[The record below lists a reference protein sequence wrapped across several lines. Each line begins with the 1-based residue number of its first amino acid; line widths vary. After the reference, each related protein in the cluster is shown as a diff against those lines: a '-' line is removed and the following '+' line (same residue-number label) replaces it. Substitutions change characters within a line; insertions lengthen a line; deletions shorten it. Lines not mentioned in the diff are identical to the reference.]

1 MRALEDVRAELRAAV
16 ESEESNVDDLLR
28 LVSELAQHDSEKV
41 RFSVDAGLINRLGL
55 QLVARQETAVAELIK
70 NAFDADAPKVRL
82 IFSGSEGRTGGRLIV
97 EDNGEGMTRE
107 QLVNGFMRLASDEK
121 IREPTSP
128 RFKRQRA
135 GRKGIGRFAAQRLGE
150 SMTLVTQTRDSND
163 ALEVAIDWRR
173 FDVGGDLFTVA
184 HNIRATPK
192 KKSHGT
198 TLLIDGLRESWSD
211 AQIRRVY
218 RYVEDLQQPFPL
230 DEETALNSKD
240 PGFKVRF
247 FRARGVRLAAIAD
260 EEKMLFDH
268 ALAEVRGEVD
278 ANGKAIWRVTSQ
290 RLKLDDSEE
299 LTLDPNKPPQVFALL
314 RNVRFQAH
322 YFIWR
327 TDYVPGQ
334 ELSRLQD
341 MAEEKGGIRLYRNG
355 FRVSPYGEPEDDW
368 LDLDREYSRRGILVP
383 VKNSNW
389 FGFVEVWDP
398 TDSFFQETS
407 SRERLLKTAAF
418 DELVL
423 FVRNS
428 LISAAKRIGTVRG
441 KKVKA
446 GGPRKQTPPDERL
459 NQVADDLEKAAQL
472 VERGKS
478 SHLYSAAVFRQ
489 TAEVVRQAATESEEL
504 LGELTLLRILASV
517 GQAIG
522 IFTHEVRHRLV
533 DMEANAKQATTSLD
547 ANHLAH
553 AAITSFVDHVK
564 LLRAYTAYFDSTIS
578 ASVQRAR
585 APQNLSFILHDFI
598 RDFEPVAA
606 RSAITFAEPDIE
618 EHMLWTPPMHQS
630 EWASILMNLFTNAVK
645 AIRRGPN
652 RGHGLIFIR
661 AWREED
667 RLFVDFVDN
676 GDGIP
681 IENAERIFEAFF
693 TTTGGPNEVNSEIGG
708 SGLGLKIVQDILSA
722 ADGSIDLTSAP
733 ANYRTAFRIEIPAGQ
748 EQGR

>member
-1 MRALEDVRAELRAAV
+1 MKTLEQIRAELKAAV
-16 ESEESNVDDLLR
+16 ESDRSNVDELLG
-28 LVSELAQHDSEKV
+28 LVSELAQQDPDKI

-70 NAFDADAPKVRL
+70 NAFDADATQVKL
-82 IFSGSEGRTGGRLIV
+82 IFSGSEGRSGGRLIV
-97 EDNGEGMTRE
+97 EDNGEGMTKE

-150 SMTLVTQTRDSND
+150 SMTLVTQTRAGAD
-163 ALEVAIDWRR
+163 ALEVGIDWRR
-173 FDVGGDLFTVA
+173 FDVGGDLFTVS
-184 HNIRATPK
+184 HSIRATPK

-198 TLLIDGLRESWSD
+198 TLIIDDLRESWSD

-230 DEETALNSKD
+230 DEPIASNSKD
-240 PGFKVRF
+240 PGFKARF
-247 FRARGVRLAAIAD
+247 FRATGVRLLPIAD

-278 ANGKAIWRVTSQ
+278 AEGKAKWSVNSK
-290 RLKLDDSEE
+290 RLKLDDSED
-299 LTLDPNKPPQVFALL
+299 LSADANKLGQTFAVL

-322 YFIWR
+322 YFIWK

-341 MAEEKGGIRLYRNG
+341 LAEEKGGIRLYRNG
-355 FRVSPYGEPEDDW
+355 FRVSPYGEPDDDW
-368 LDLDREYSRRGILVP
+368 LDLDREYSRRGVLVP

-398 TDSFFQETS
+398 VDKFFQETS
-407 SRERLLKTAAF
+407 SREGLLQTAAF
-418 DELVL
+418 RELVS

-428 LISAAKRIGTVRG
+428 LIAAAKRIGTVRG

-446 GGPRKQTPPDERL
+446 GDRRRQTPPNERL
-459 NQVADDLEKAAQL
+459 NQVADDLEKAARL
-472 VERGKS
+472 IDRGKS
-478 SHLYSAAVFRQ
+478 TQLYSAAVFRQ

-533 DMEANAKQATTSLD
+533 DMEANAQNATTSLD
-547 ANHLAH
+547 ANHPAYV
-553 AAITSFVDHVK
+553 AIASFVDHVK

-585 APQNLSFILHDFI
+585 VPQNLSFILHDFI
-598 RDFEPVAA
+598 RDFEPIAA
-606 RSAITFAEPDIE
+606 RSAITFADPDIQ
-618 EHMLWTPPMHQS
+618 EHVLWTRPMHQS
-630 EWASILMNLFTNAVK
+630 EWASVLMNLFTNSVK

-652 RGHGLIFIR
+652 RGHGRIFIR
-661 AWREED
+661 AWQED
-667 RLFVDFVDN
+667 ESVFVDFADN
-676 GDGIP
+676 GDGVP
-681 IENAERIFEAFF
+681 VENTERIFNAFF
-693 TTTGGPNEVNSEIGG
+693 TTTGGPNEANSEIGG

-722 ADGSIDLTSAP
+722 ADGSIELTGAP
-733 ANYRTAFRIEIPAGQ
+733 EGYATAFRIEVPAGEDQ
-748 EQGR
+748 

>member
-1 MRALEDVRAELRAAV
+1 MKTLEQIRAELKAAV
-16 ESEESNVDDLLR
+16 GSDKANVDELLG
-28 LVSELAQHDSEKV
+28 LVSELAQHDPDKI

-70 NAFDADAPKVRL
+70 NAFDADATQVKL
-82 IFSGSEGRTGGRLIV
+82 IFSGSEGRRGGRLIV
-97 EDNGEGMTRE
+97 EDNGEGMTKE

-135 GRKGIGRFAAQRLGE
+135 GRKGIGRFAAQRLGA
-150 SMTLVTQTRDSND
+150 SMTLVTQTRADAD
-163 ALEVAIDWRR
+163 ALEVEIDWRR
-173 FDVGGDLFTVA
+173 FDVGGDLFTVS
-184 HNIRATPK
+184 HSIRATPK

-198 TLLIDGLRESWSD
+198 ALIIDDLRESWSD

-230 DEETALNSKD
+230 DEPIASNSKD
-240 PGFKVRF
+240 PGFKARF
-247 FRARGVRLAAIAD
+247 FRASGIRLVPIAD
-260 EEKMLFDH
+260 EEKMLFTH
-268 ALAEVRGEVD
+268 ALAEVRGEIDSKGNAKWSV
-278 ANGKAIWRVTSQ
+278 SSE
-290 RLKLDDSEE
+290 RLKLNDSEG
-299 LTLDPNKPPQVFALL
+299 LSANPNKPGQTFGLL
-314 RNVRFQAH
+314 RNVQFQAH

-334 ELSRLQD
+334 ELSRLQE

-355 FRVSPYGEPEDDW
+355 FRVSPYGESDDDW
-368 LDLDREYSRRGILVP
+368 LELDREYSRRGVLVP

-389 FGFVEVWDP
+389 FGFVEVADP
-398 TDSFFQETS
+398 TDRLFQETS
-407 SRERLLKTAAF
+407 SREGLLKTAAF
-418 DELVL
+418 DELVF

-428 LISAAKRIGTVRG
+428 LIAAAKRIGTVRG

-446 GGPRKQTPPDERL
+446 GDRRKRTPPNERL

-472 VERGKS
+472 IDRGKS
-478 SHLYSAAVFRQ
+478 TQLYSAAVFRQ
-489 TAEVVRQAATESEEL
+489 TADVVRQAATESEEL

-533 DMEANAKQATTSLD
+533 DMEANAQNATTSLAAD
-547 ANHLAH
+547 HAAY

-578 ASVQRAR
+578 ASVQRTR
-585 APQNLSFILHDFI
+585 VPQNLSFLLHDFI
-598 RDFEPVAA
+598 RDFEPIAA
-606 RSAITFAEPDIE
+606 RSGITFAEPEIQ
-618 EHMLWTPPMHQS
+618 EHVLWTRPMHQS
-630 EWASILMNLFTNAVK
+630 EWASVLMNLFTNSVK

-652 RGHGLIFIR
+652 RGHGSIFIH
-661 AWREED
+661 AWRED
-667 RLFVDFVDN
+667 DSVFLDFADN
-676 GDGIP
+676 GDGVP
-681 IENAERIFEAFF
+681 VENAERIFKAFF
-693 TTTGGPNEVNSEIGG
+693 TTTGALNEANSEIGG

-722 ADGSIDLTSAP
+722 ADGSIELTGAP
-733 ANYRTAFRIEIPAGQ
+733 AGYTTAFRVEVPAGE
-748 EQGR
+748 EQ